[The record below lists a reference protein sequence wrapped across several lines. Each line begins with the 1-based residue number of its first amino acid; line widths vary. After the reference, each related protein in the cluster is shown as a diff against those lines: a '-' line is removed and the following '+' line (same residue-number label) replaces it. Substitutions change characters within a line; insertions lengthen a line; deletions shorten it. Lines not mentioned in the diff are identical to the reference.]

1 MEKGTSKS
9 SKSYAK
15 SPARP
20 RNVGNDDRTKGVKDK
35 ERVSTS
41 TESAQGR
48 KGGSRTS
55 RNSSGNNPQKSTQSK
70 PKVEGQPSPRDRDRD
85 RPRDTRTDR
94 RGDRGTDRAVGGER
108 SQRGR
113 REWDQGQTRGRGG
126 RGGRGRSDRPRDQE
140 STRDS
145 DKQAPETEPL
155 GNEDES
161 KDAPI
166 DESSKHPIE
175 SSWTFWFDKRM
186 RRGKPV
192 TGGTVLTPVPLEDY
206 QSNLKQVGTFKAVED
221 FWSLYHHMMPPSQLE
236 LNSNYHL
243 FKTSIQPMWEDPAN
257 HKGGKW
263 TIRIPSRE
271 RHNTNACWRN
281 VLLAMV
287 GEMLDAE
294 EDDDVCGAVFS
305 RRRGGDRISLWTRK
319 QDRSKILTFGHR
331 LRDVVTADLFGT
343 PVSPTTG
350 TTSSATTAATFDFV
364 YDYHDD
370 AIQNAQ
376 GPHIPGTGENPRS
389 RYPRQISLE

>member
-1 MEKGTSKS
+1 MTTEPKALKIKNESQHLRR
-9 SKSYAK
+9 AL
-15 SPARP
+15 
-20 RNVGNDDRTKGVKDK
+20 K
-35 ERVSTS
+35 E
-41 TESAQGR
+41 E
-48 KGGSRTS
+48 
-55 RNSSGNNPQKSTQSK
+55 
-70 PKVEGQPSPRDRDRD
+70 
-85 RPRDTRTDR
+85 
-94 RGDRGTDRAVGGER
+94 RAVQEHHEIHLEIIPKNRPNLNQKWKVNHHPEIEIEIDLETLVPIEEVIEVQTELWEEKEVNEADESGIKGKLEV
-108 SQRGR
+108 
-113 REWDQGQTRGRGG
+113 EEVEEVEDGQTDLVT
-126 RGGRGRSDRPRDQE
+126 RSRLVTQINKLQRQNLWE
-140 STRDS
+140 MKMKAKT
-145 DKQAPETEPL
+145 PL
-155 GNEDES
+155 LMNQVNIQLKVLGL
-161 KDAPI
+161 
-166 DESSKHPIE
+166 
-175 SSWTFWFDKRM
+175 FWFDKRM